1 MHLQATASRAATIM
15 ARNPALFGRLMLA
28 KLNTVRRMPTMPI
41 RKRIGDVIFE
51 FDLEHYRG
59 TAPMYFGSYALVLVQ
74 AMKRFLKPGDTF
86 IDVGANIGYLSAIAA
101 GIVGPRGE
109 VHCFEPVPDYFARL
123 RRLAQL
129 NPAYSI
135 SPNPCGLGEVAGQ
148 QTIYV
153 TREAGQSTFV
163 PSYKREPDIVATLAV
178 PVVRLDSY
186 LEARTIGKIALIK
199 IDAEGFELPILKGLQ
214 CYFERSCHRPP
225 IICEIAPR
233 AYSLLGRSIQE
244 LERLMRDY
252 GYVVRDPVDAITP
265 VDLKAITHVEDV
277 LFVPKSHR
285 RAIDGRDH

>member
-15 ARNPALFGRLMLA
+15 ARNPALFGRLLLA
-28 KLNTVRRMPTMPI
+28 KLNTVRRMPVMPV

-86 IDVGANIGYLSAIAA
+86 IDVGANIGYLSAIGAEM
-101 GIVGPRGE
+101 VGPRGE
-109 VHCFEPVPDYFARL
+109 VHCFEPVSDYFARL

-135 SPNPCGLGEVAGQ
+135 IPSPCGLGEIAGQ

-153 TREAGQSTFV
+153 TRGAGQSTFV
-163 PSYKREPDIVATLAV
+163 PSYKMEPDIVATLDV
-178 PVVRLDSY
+178 PVARLDSY
-186 LEARTIGKIALIK
+186 LETHQIGKSVLIK

-214 CYFERSCHRPP
+214 GYFERTSRRPP

-244 LERLMRDY
+244 LETFMHDY
-252 GYVVRDPVDAITP
+252 GYVVRDPVDGVTP
-265 VDLKAITHVEDV
+265 VDLKAIVRVEDV
-277 LFVPKSHR
+277 LFVQEPHR
-285 RAIDGRDH
+285 VIDGPNH

>member
-1 MHLQATASRAATIM
+1 M

-28 KLNTVRRMPTMPI
+28 KLNTARRMPNMPV

-59 TAPMYFGSYALVLVQ
+59 TAAMYFGSYALVLVQ

-86 IDVGANIGYLSAIAA
+86 IDVGANIGYLSAIGAE
-101 GIVGPRGE
+101 IVGPRGQ

-135 SPNPCGLGEVAGQ
+135 IPSPCGLGEIAGQ
-148 QTIYV
+148 QIIYV

-163 PSYKREPDIVATLAV
+163 PSYKMEPDIVATLDV
-178 PVVRLDSY
+178 PVARLDSY
-186 LEARTIGKIALIK
+186 LDTHDVAEIALIK
-199 IDAEGFELPILKGLQ
+199 IDAEGFELPILKGLE
-214 CYFERSCHRPP
+214 CYFERARRLPP

-244 LERLMRDY
+244 LETFMRDY
-252 GYVVRDPVDAITP
+252 AYVVRDPVDGVTP
-265 VDLKAITHVEDV
+265 VDLKAIVRVEDV
-277 LFVPKSHR
+277 LFVQEPHR
-285 RAIDGRDH
+285 VIDGPNH

>member
-1 MHLQATASRAATIM
+1 MHLHATASRAATIM
-15 ARNPALFGRLMLA
+15 ARNPALFGRLLFA
-28 KLNTVRRMPTMPI
+28 KLNTARRMPVMPV
-41 RKRIGDVIFE
+41 RKRIGNVMFE

-86 IDVGANIGYLSAIAA
+86 IDVGANIGYLSAIGA
-101 GIVGPRGE
+101 GIVGLRGQ
-109 VHCFEPVPDYFARL
+109 VHCFEPVPDYFERL

-135 SPNPCGLGEVAGQ
+135 IPNSCGLGEIAGQ

-163 PSYKREPDIVATLAV
+163 PSYKMEPDIEATLDV
-178 PVVRLDSY
+178 PVARLDSY
-186 LEARTIGKIALIK
+186 LETHQIGEIALIK

-214 CYFERSCHRPP
+214 CYFERASRRPP

-244 LERLMRDY
+244 LETFMRDY
-252 GYVVRDPVDAITP
+252 GYTVRDPVDGVTP
-265 VDLKAITHVEDV
+265 VDLKAIIHVEDV
-277 LFVPKSHR
+277 LFVPESNHR
-285 RAIDGRDH
+285 VIDGRDH